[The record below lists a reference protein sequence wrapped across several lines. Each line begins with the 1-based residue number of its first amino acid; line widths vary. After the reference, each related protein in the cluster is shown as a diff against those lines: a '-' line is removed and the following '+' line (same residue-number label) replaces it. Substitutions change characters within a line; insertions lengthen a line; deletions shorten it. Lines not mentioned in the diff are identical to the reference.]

1 MATITLKGNEIHT
14 CGELPAVGSQA
25 PDFCL
30 VGQDLSE
37 ATLATYA
44 GKKKVLSIFPS
55 IDTPVCALSVK
66 AFHDKLADRD
76 DVVVLN
82 ISRDLPFA
90 QKRWCGAEGVENAIT
105 LSSFRSSFG
114 TDYGV
119 EISDGPARR
128 ALLTRDPRARCGQQG
143 RPRGAGAG
151 NRAGARLRRGAR
163 SAVANAV

>member
-14 CGELPAVGSQA
+14 CGELPAVGSTA
-25 PDFCL
+25 PDFSL
-30 VGQDLSE
+30 VAQDLSE
-37 ATLATYA
+37 ASLATYA

-90 QKRWCGAEGVENAIT
+90 QKRWCGAEGQENATT

-114 TDYGV
+114 QDYGV
-119 EISDGPARR
+119 EITDGPLVGLCSR
-128 ALLTRDPRARCGQQG
+128 AVLVLDADNNVVHAEQVPEIAQE
-143 RPRGAGAG
+143 P
-151 NRAGARLRRGAR
+151 NYD
-163 SAVANAV
+163 AVLAAL